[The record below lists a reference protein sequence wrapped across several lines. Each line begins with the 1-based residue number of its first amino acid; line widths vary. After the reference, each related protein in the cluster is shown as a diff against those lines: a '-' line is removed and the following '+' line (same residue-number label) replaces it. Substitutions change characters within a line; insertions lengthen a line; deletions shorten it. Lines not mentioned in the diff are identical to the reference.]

1 MCNVKITRDILNI
14 NSLKIIIINTY
25 ESEIDISW
33 KCSIT
38 GKPKGNKHELMSAM
52 RSSVDEQIFQFKKN
66 NPEKCVLC
74 TNTDKLHVDHIIHFD
89 EIALNFINI
98 MENENINIPN
108 TFGDTNDET
117 HRRCFLEIDNNFKNK
132 WIDYHYKNAT
142 LRMLC
147 QTCNLTRTKTKHKF

>member
-1 MCNVKITRDILNI
+1 MKNLLITGGCGFIGSNYI
-14 NSLKIIIINTY
+14 NYIFKKYNDVRIINIDAMY
-25 ESEIDISW
+25 YCASETNIEEDVRNSERYILV
-33 KCSIT
+33 
-38 GKPKGNKHELMSAM
+38 KGN
-52 RSSVDEQIFQFKKN
+52 
-66 NPEKCVLC
+66 LC
-74 TNTDKLHVDHIIHFD
+74 SYDLVYHIIEHYKIDHIIHFD

-117 HRRCFLEIDNNFKNK
+117 HRRCFLEIDDNFKNE

-142 LRMLC
+142 LRILC